1 MRIKILKGAFV
12 CALLLFFISVQAQT
26 FGELYYEQ
34 LSYGPP
40 QRLRIHLKLVRL
52 CSLDSSGISFQRTIY
67 IIDRQN
73 NQTISADL
81 SLDSSRQMRRTNDP
95 CIVSPS
101 GDCYTIFYLHT
112 DITNSFTGIFGF
124 VTYLGCCRSFQNLS
138 YEDNTEE
145 FTNIAYSIKIPAP
158 SQKINNSNAY
168 FTTDT
173 ILHSCLN
180 KPFIYNQRAVD
191 ADGDSLVYSFVKAI
205 QYRVKKQNGEIIE
218 RIPIQPYPS
227 YFYNAPFDTFPPLG
241 SQIKIDSK
249 T

>member
-1 MRIKILKGAFV
+1 
-12 CALLLFFISVQAQT
+12 
-26 FGELYYEQ
+26 
-34 LSYGPP
+34 
-40 QRLRIHLKLVRL
+40 
-52 CSLDSSGISFQRTIY
+52 
-67 IIDRQN
+67 
-73 NQTISADL
+73 
-81 SLDSSRQMRRTNDP
+81 MRRTNDP

-138 YEDNTEE
+138 IEDNTEE

-158 SQKINNSNAY
+158 SQNINNSNAY

-180 KPFIYNQRAVD
+180 KSFIYNQQAVD

-205 QYRVKKQNGEIIE
+205 QYKV
-218 RIPIQPYPS
+218 
-227 YFYNAPFDTFPPLG
+227 
-241 SQIKIDSK
+241 SK
-249 T
+249 TKWCNNAYSNSAISFLFL